1 MNKQFKTWCP
11 QCFKALSTKVRASM
25 INLLQEKGEMS
36 VMEIVSHFK
45 LTQPT
50 ISYHLSELANSG
62 ILKSR
67 NEGRKVIYSLNPNCP
82 YDSKK
87 CILK

>member
-1 MNKQFKTWCP
+1 MTKTFKAGCP
-11 QCFKALSTKVRASM
+11 ACFKSLSTKVRSA
-25 INLLQEKGEMS
+25 IVNLIQDRGELP
-36 VMEIVSHFK
+36 VMDVVSNFK

-50 ISYHLSELANSG
+50 ISYHLSELSKSG
-62 ILKSR
+62 ILKSETR
-67 NEGRKVIYSLNPNCP
+67 GRQVFYKVNPNCP

>member
-1 MNKQFKTWCP
+1 MSKPFKAGCP
-11 QCFKALSTKVRASM
+11 VCFKALSTKVRSS
-25 INLLQEKGEMS
+25 IVNLIQSRGELS
-36 VMEIVSHFK
+36 VTDVVSHFR

-50 ISYHLSELANSG
+50 ISYHLAELGKSG
-62 ILKSR
+62 ILKSVTK
-67 NEGRKVIYSLNPNCP
+67 GRQVIYRINPNCP